1 MKLCIRSQS
10 FRSITVGDKFR
21 HGGCEY
27 IKTVGMHRVDDMLEG
42 KVIYNAVCPSNG
54 VMVNFSDDT
63 EIFVDMDWAYLSDV
77 TCPAYI
83 LVRGELVYMDINR
96 TLHDLDNKSIMS
108 DVAEDEIV
116 HEVKVVSVSVQEA
129 D

>member
-27 IKTVGMHRVDDMLEG
+27 IKTVGMHRVDDVLEG

-63 EIFVDMDWAYLSDV
+63 EIFVDMDWTYLTDV

-83 LVRGELVYMDINR
+83 LIGGELVYMDENR
-96 TLHDLDNKSIMS
+96 TLHDLDNMCIMTS
-108 DVAEDEIV
+108 VDPNAVV